1 MKRFLLLLLLSVP
14 VFLLAQSA
22 MSLDDCIRLAYKQNP
37 AVRNG
42 VIGIK
47 ETKADYIASVGAF
60 LPHIVVNAE
69 TGKRFGRSLDPDTNG
84 YTSESFEEGTVG
96 LDMTLSLF
104 EGFSRI
110 NQVRFRKMNK
120 ERSEW
125 ELKEKQNE
133 LAYQVT
139 DAYYKLIL
147 ERKLLDLALEQSRLS
162 ERYLKQTEVFVELGL
177 KSASDLQE
185 VKARREGDIYRYQS
199 RENSS
204 RIALLHL
211 KQLMNIQPGDT
222 LAILDTI
229 TASQVPPYSVST
241 VETLYAQSIEILPS
255 IRMIDLKQKAAH
267 KEYAIAGGAFSP
279 SVFARFTVG
288 SNYYNTAFSARQL
301 RDNIGKYVGVG
312 ISFPLLSG
320 LQRLT
325 NQRKLKLNMYRL
337 KNEEE
342 LEKQQ
347 LYTDIEQTLLSLH
360 TGYSEHQQALSQ
372 LDAETLVL
380 KESERK
386 WEEGLISVFQ
396 LMEARNR
403 FIAAKAELVRVRLQ
417 IEMMM
422 KLEKYYRLVTF
433 LETIIDTLIER
444 KPGINRKRL
453 YWVGGVM
460 LGLAVIAYFIF
471 RDTASSMAV
480 EKDRLTIAT
489 VEQAE
494 FSDYIRVIGQV
505 MPSRI
510 IYMDAIEGGR
520 VEERLKEEGAMVKA
534 GDVILRLS
542 NPLLNI
548 GIMQSEA
555 DLAYQENELRNTRIS
570 MEQER
575 LQLKQERIGLNKEL
589 IGKQR
594 RYEQYKRLVNEQL
607 IAREDYR
614 QAEEEYIA
622 AKEQLAVIDERIRQD
637 HIFRESQIG
646 SLDENIRN
654 MKRSLALVRE
664 RLENLKVKAPIDGQV
679 GNLNAQIGQSISAGE
694 HIGQII
700 TSDLKV
706 QAQIDEHYVER
717 VLPGLPADFTRDGG
731 TYKLEVTKP
740 YPEVKD
746 GQFRTDLNFISERP
760 ENIRAGQTYHINLQL
775 GDPAQAILVPRGG
788 FFQITGGRWMYVVD
802 ESGTF
807 ATRRPVKIGR
817 QNPLYYE
824 VTDGLSPGEKVI
836 ISGYELFGDNEK
848 LILK

>member
-1 MKRFLLLLLLSVP
+1 M
-14 VFLLAQSA
+14 
-22 MSLDDCIRLAYKQNP
+22 
-37 AVRNG
+37 
-42 VIGIK
+42 
-47 ETKADYIASVGAF
+47 
-60 LPHIVVNAE
+60 
-69 TGKRFGRSLDPDTNG
+69 
-84 YTSESFEEGTVG
+84 
-96 LDMTLSLF
+96 
-104 EGFSRI
+104 
-110 NQVRFRKMNK
+110 
-120 ERSEW
+120 
-125 ELKEKQNE
+125 
-133 LAYQVT
+133 
-139 DAYYKLIL
+139 
-147 ERKLLDLALEQSRLS
+147 
-162 ERYLKQTEVFVELGL
+162 
-177 KSASDLQE
+177 
-185 VKARREGDIYRYQS
+185 
-199 RENSS
+199 
-204 RIALLHL
+204 
-211 KQLMNIQPGDT
+211 
-222 LAILDTI
+222 
-229 TASQVPPYSVST
+229 
-241 VETLYAQSIEILPS
+241 
-255 IRMIDLKQKAAH
+255 
-267 KEYAIAGGAFSP
+267 
-279 SVFARFTVG
+279 
-288 SNYYNTAFSARQL
+288 
-301 RDNIGKYVGVG
+301 
-312 ISFPLLSG
+312 
-320 LQRLT
+320 
-325 NQRKLKLNMYRL
+325 
-337 KNEEE
+337 
-342 LEKQQ
+342 
-347 LYTDIEQTLLSLH
+347 
-360 TGYSEHQQALSQ
+360 
-372 LDAETLVL
+372 
-380 KESERK
+380 
-386 WEEGLISVFQ
+386 
-396 LMEARNR
+396 
-403 FIAAKAELVRVRLQ
+403 
-417 IEMMM
+417 
-422 KLEKYYRLVTF
+422 
-433 LETIIDTLIER
+433 DTLIER

-489 VEQAE
+489 VKQAE

-548 GIMQSEA
+548 GI
-555 DLAYQENELRNTRIS
+555 RIS